1 MAFLRARLLS
11 FKGPFFQSTGRTACR
26 IYQMALFFS
35 LDLWTVLA
43 SKIAQPDIELFLAN
57 LHTTVDLMREAT
69 AEATADYDYFTL
81 AEPEPEPEPEL
92 ELEMEAQAPKRRC
105 LGDGRRA

>member
-1 MAFLRARLLS
+1 
-11 FKGPFFQSTGRTACR
+11 
-26 IYQMALFFS
+26 MALFFS

-57 LHTTVDLMREAT
+57 LHTTVDLMREGTAEGT